1 MIGYP
6 RGTIPLGLPA
16 LSHRKKVFFFHI
28 INTLLPKLVR
38 SWLPGIGQYPV
49 VLTSRLV
56 NNLYVLYG
64 STGGLA
70 DSNDQ
75 CKHCLGFRFKRTL
88 FNWSSVFLSSQNWFK
103 NKRYRLRLKKG
114 PTNSKMR
121 HLIPAPVQYIE
132 NIGPQNT
139 YISVPKGVFYPQ
151 CFNSPQGQEEMAC
164 LYPPATSSCYFP

>member
-16 LSHRKKVFFFHI
+16 LSYRKIVFFFHKI
-28 INTLLPKLVR
+28 KTLFTKLVR
-38 SWLPGIGQYPV
+38 SWLPDIGQYPA

-56 NNLYVLYG
+56 NNLHVF
-64 STGGLA
+64 
-70 DSNDQ
+70 SNDQ
-75 CKHCLGFRFKRTL
+75 CMHCLGFRFKRTL
-88 FNWSSVFLSSQNWFK
+88 FDWSSVFLSSQNWFK

-132 NIGPQNT
+132 NVGPQNT
-139 YISVPKGVFYPQ
+139 YVSVPKGVFYPQ

-164 LYPPATSSCYFP
+164 LYPPASSSCYFP

>member
-16 LSHRKKVFFFHI
+16 LSHRKIVFFFHI
-28 INTLLPKLVR
+28 IKTLFPKLVR
-38 SWLPGIGQYPV
+38 SWLLDIGLYPS

-56 NNLYVLYG
+56 NKLYVC
-64 STGGLA
+64 
-70 DSNDQ
+70 SNDQ
-75 CKHCLGFRFKRTL
+75 YKQCPGFRFKRTL
-88 FNWSSVFLSSQNWFK
+88 SNWSSVFLSPQNWFK

-121 HLIPAPVQYIE
+121 HLIPTPVQYIE
-132 NIGPQNT
+132 NVGPQNT
-139 YISVPKGVFYPQ
+139 YVSVPKGVFYPQ

-164 LYPPATSSCYFP
+164 LYPPATSSYYFP